1 METRTC
7 IVLGAA
13 AASILMLALSLFYF
27 NYRRRPERRRRMA
40 CVALRTC
47 LVCPAVDGAD
57 EPSLRAS
64 TRQAFQSPGRERPP
78 SPLPRQGPDPMVE
91 FFRSPPIAQP
101 TRVPSPP
108 QETPPRR
115 RAKGRRRRKAHRRS
129 AHPSPGGSRWWA
141 CAQRRPPR
149 AAAAKAPQPKRN
161 VEPTPPPG
169 APTEERTT
177 TPAGGGRDAPRA
189 ERFGKEAAGG
199 GHQREILTPPSPPLS
214 PAGEGHPPCLP
225 PGPSASAP
233 PPTPAISP
241 REMVSLLEQQA
252 AASFPVPWA
261 VGSAVARASTGAG
274 CTRDCASLGGE
285 SKNPGASLEKRLAEA
300 RTISGRAVTRCR
312 GGVCTRRSLTRTF
325 VTSLEL

>member
-1 METRTC
+1 
-7 IVLGAA
+7 
-13 AASILMLALSLFYF
+13 
-27 NYRRRPERRRRMA
+27 MA

-129 AHPSPGGSRWWA
+129 AHPSPGGSRWTPKPPKQKHSA
-141 CAQRRPPR
+141 EPLGSPTSSCAS
-149 AAAAKAPQPKRN
+149 
-161 VEPTPPPG
+161 
-169 APTEERTT
+169 
-177 TPAGGGRDAPRA
+177 
-189 ERFGKEAAGG
+189 
-199 GHQREILTPPSPPLS
+199 QREILTPPSPPLS

-274 CTRDCASLGGE
+274 CTRDCASLGGQSRSRRTTRGRTSQVKE
-285 SKNPGASLEKRLAEA
+285 QGQGRSKQ
-300 RTISGRAVTRCR
+300 AVHPTHA
-312 GGVCTRRSLTRTF
+312 
-325 VTSLEL
+325 